1 MRPKNST
8 IILTRPSQ
16 KFEAK
21 FQLLKDSKEF
31 REDVQNIRDKW
42 GVDIENQRLI
52 QGNKDDILNLL
63 KKHKLSK
70 DWEYIISIYIT
81 SGEFEP
87 MGDPNGIQ
95 LKVPQSKRFADVRIF
110 PDTTLA
116 DLKQAYKVIVKE
128 LKDGRATRTRSAK
141 ELDRDSFIY
150 NLRNEGKT
158 YQEIERL
165 VFENYS
171 EHLDDGTLGRIIAK
185 MKKRRNS
192 L

>member
-1 MRPKNST
+1 MRPKKSI
-8 IILTRPSQ
+8 IILARPSQ

-31 REDVQNIRDKW
+31 KNDVKNIRDKW
-42 GVDIENQRLI
+42 GVDIKNPHLVE
-52 QGNKDDILNLL
+52 GNKEDILNLL
-63 KKHKLSK
+63 KKHMLSK
-70 DWEYIISIYIT
+70 DWEYIISVYIT

-95 LKVPQSKRFADVRIF
+95 LKVSQNKRYADIRIF

-116 DLKQAYKVIVKE
+116 DLKQAYKTIIKE
-128 LKDGRATRTRSAK
+128 LKDGKAIRTRGAK
-141 ELDRDSFIY
+141 ESDRDSFIY

-158 YQEIERL
+158 YQEIKRL
-165 VFENYS
+165 VFENYG

-192 L
+192 I